1 MVLLQP
7 KIFLKISLTRKSQ
20 MLSKSNWLNILFSLV
35 ITDYYWTWSESEQK
49 EREFCMWKLNKIAQ
63 KVLLWHCPLLTIKK
77 KITKDIQMSLWREY
91 NGYKIPGRLHNG
103 FLQKSQINPNMV
115 GSLWLDYPLTF
126 IAKSIL
132 SREIQFKLMRPL
144 LPSRS

>member
-91 NGYKIPGRLHNG
+91 NGYKIPGHLHNG

-132 SREIQFKLMRPL
+132 SRRDPIQINAAVIAK
-144 LPSRS
+144 